1 MLLGDGAY
9 ERERTAIDG
18 RWDNSTETSGLD
30 VAAMVAAMSG
40 PFLLAVASEGE
51 STMTQAELNRA
62 VARATGESVAEVKR
76 IGFLLA
82 EPDIEVPDPD
92 DEDLGPSVLD
102 WDEFD
107 EMRMA
112 ASERHAAFAPAC
124 V

>member
-1 MLLGDGAY
+1 MLLGDGSH
-9 ERERTAIDG
+9 ERERTAIVD

-30 VAAMVAAMSG
+30 VAAMVAAMSR
-40 PFLLAVASEGE
+40 PFLLAMASEGE

-62 VARATGESVAEVKR
+62 VARATGESIAEVKR

-82 EPDIEVPDPD
+82 EPDTDIPDPD

-112 ASERHAAFAPAC
+112 DSERQGSFAPAC

>member
-1 MLLGDGAY
+1 
-9 ERERTAIDG
+9 
-18 RWDNSTETSGLD
+18 
-30 VAAMVAAMSG
+30 
-40 PFLLAVASEGE
+40 
-51 STMTQAELNRA
+51 MTQAELNRA
-62 VARATGESVAEVKR
+62 VARATGESVADVKR

-82 EPDIEVPDPD
+82 EPDTDIPDPD

-112 ASERHAAFAPAC
+112 AGERQGSFAPAC

>member
-1 MLLGDGAY
+1 
-9 ERERTAIDG
+9 
-18 RWDNSTETSGLD
+18 
-30 VAAMVAAMSG
+30 
-40 PFLLAVASEGE
+40 
-51 STMTQAELNRA
+51 MTQAELNRA

-82 EPDIEVPDPD
+82 EPDTEIPDPD
-92 DEDLGPSVLD
+92 DEDLGPSVFD

-124 V
+124 L

>member
-1 MLLGDGAY
+1 
-9 ERERTAIDG
+9 
-18 RWDNSTETSGLD
+18 
-30 VAAMVAAMSG
+30 
-40 PFLLAVASEGE
+40 
-51 STMTQAELNRA
+51 MTQAELNRA
-62 VARATGESVAEVKR
+62 VARATGESIAEVKR

-82 EPDIEVPDPD
+82 EPDTEIPDPD

-112 ASERHAAFAPAC
+112 ASERHKSFAPAC